1 MKNAETKTQK
11 IAGHEIT
18 LTPRQSY
25 LASRPMAKRWRKTYP
40 VWICQMLPSGT
51 WSDEPTLT
59 LPEMTYD
66 QANDFLAAFN
76 NGPSSFQGRVW

>member
-1 MKNAETKTQK
+1 MRTTETKTRT
-11 IAGHEIT
+11 IAGYEIT
-18 LTPRQSY
+18 LTPGQRY

-40 VWICQMLPSGT
+40 VWICGMLPSGT
-51 WSDEPTLT
+51 WSDEPVVT

-66 QANDFLAAFN
+66 EANEFLAAFN